1 MEKLEIQFTNH
12 KTFQWHIFIS
22 GSDDQIRE
30 KILNNN
36 FIGELVKSRQIS
48 YGPMIKHV
56 RKNVIRN

>member
-36 FIGELVKSRQIS
+36 FIFAQKINIHWRA
-48 YGPMIKHV
+48 
-56 RKNVIRN
+56 R